1 MWTDSNI
8 YSMDE
13 EFWTCKGNGGVS
25 RETVDCYSMKAN
37 DWEIFK
43 ERIVT
48 KASKLSSEMSKKH
61 PLDLMTWRS
70 CWWSWLS
77 CGGEDRSQMGVSWVN
92 RSWGDGIS
100 EKREQWV
107 CSGKARDRYGGNQRG
122 MWLSGTECAIG
133 KVELSWFLK
142 VLIGKRME
150 EVFWVDSRHHE
161 WVYLGGIM
169 RKLA

>member
-1 MWTDSNI
+1 
-8 YSMDE
+8 MDE

-25 RETVDCYSMKAN
+25 RETVDCYSMKGN
-37 DWEIFK
+37 DWVIFK

-100 EKREQWV
+100 EKREQRV

-122 MWLSGTECAIG
+122 MWLSGTHWMCHREDGI
-133 KVELSWFLK
+133 ELVLK
-142 VLIGKRME
+142 SFDRQKDGGSVLSGQ
-150 EVFWVDSRHHE
+150 
-161 WVYLGGIM
+161 
-169 RKLA
+169 